1 MGIICDTCGRD
12 IDALGQDNMSCTSE
26 PLCEDCWN
34 ERQSHAVAALRRE
47 NASLRRR
54 NESLDK
60 DRKALEL
67 RLAETN
73 RRLRVVL
80 DARAEEAAAPKAT
93 KFAAGAVK
101 DARLSIEAV
110 YRASRERA
118 LALTKLDECELW
130 LGRCELRVTAS
141 PTLKG
146 AAQDA
151 AMPCLKAEEAHGF
164 AMPDVNVEVKA
175 EVTAEELAK
184 SLREAMKPAMRMAV
198 E

>member
-1 MGIICDTCGRD
+1 MRLYMCACERCGKEVPATLAGYAKMVLRNSAR
-12 IDALGQDNMSCTSE
+12 IDGKTRAFHTA
-26 PLCEDCWN
+26 
-34 ERQSHAVAALRRE
+34 AVPCREARNQRFE
-47 NASLRRR
+47 NA
-54 NESLDK
+54 
-60 DRKALEL
+60 
-67 RLAETN
+67 
-73 RRLRVVL
+73 RLREKL
-80 DARAEEAAAPKAT
+80 DAGTEET
-93 KFAAGAVK
+93 AVQNLRK
-101 DARLSIEAV
+101 GIETA
-110 YRASRERA
+110 YEASRERA

-130 LGRCELRVTAS
+130 LGRCELRVTAA

-184 SLREAMKPAMRMAV
+184 SLRGAMKPAMRMAV